1 MAQKGSNAPWGAVR
15 EAMLSEC
22 ITAPLARMSLDT
34 VRWPVRVQLEI
45 VQREKDAFSLFDT
58 LPAVGK
64 WHLMAF
70 SLYTTNSSSSVG
82 GGPPTVSTRFTQFA
96 HNG

>member
-1 MAQKGSNAPWGAVR
+1 
-15 EAMLSEC
+15 MLSEC

-45 VQREKDAFSLFDT
+45 VQREKDASSFFDT

-64 WHLMAF
+64 WHL
-70 SLYTTNSSSSVG
+70 
-82 GGPPTVSTRFTQFA
+82 
-96 HNG
+96 